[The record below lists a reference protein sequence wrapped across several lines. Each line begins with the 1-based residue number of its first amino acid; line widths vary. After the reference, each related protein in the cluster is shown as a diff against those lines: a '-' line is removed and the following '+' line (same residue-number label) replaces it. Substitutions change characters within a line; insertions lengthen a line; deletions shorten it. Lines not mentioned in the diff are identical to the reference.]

1 MCLSVYLGTTRP
13 IAAFRALPDG
23 LGIERAGWTPP
34 PLRSNHPFVY
44 YLGRQGRGAELEC
57 SCLLAEQVEWTDEG
71 PSIQS
76 DPLAADAPL
85 CPFDALRAICDE
97 ATRDGGFATLVC
109 DDSGGVAQDAQI
121 EDYCTGAMVRLHTI
135 ARGNL
140 LFADASGA
148 IPSRVF
154 HVVR

>member
-1 MCLSVYLGTTRP
+1 MCLSVYLGASRP
-13 IAAFRALPDG
+13 ITAFRAPPNG
-23 LGIERAGWTPP
+23 LGIERASWTPP

-44 YLGRQGRGAELEC
+44 YLGRQGPEPELEC
-57 SCLLAEQVEWTDEG
+57 SCLLDEHVEWTDEG
-71 PSIQS
+71 PAILS

-85 CPFDALRAICDE
+85 CPFDALRALCDE

-109 DDSGGVAQDAQI
+109 DDSGGMAQDVGI
-121 EDYCTGAMVRLHTI
+121 EDYCTGAMVRLHNI

-148 IPSRVF
+148 IPWRMY